1 MKDNGVKTPEVSK
14 IGTVVNERLKA
25 RDTIAPL
32 FRLTFLIVLMIALSF
47 LSEDF
52 LTWSNIINVLRQST
66 FLIVIG
72 LGLTGVLLTGGIDLS
87 VGGVLAFVGCA
98 TGQMMRSGVPLVLA
112 VIIGLALGAGV
123 GFFNGLLVGYV
134 KLPPFVA
141 TYGSKWIAEGM
152 ALALMQGQVIYGFPR
167 VYRWIGIGYIGPI
180 PVPIIIAAILAVIMN
195 FLYVKTVFGRQVYA
209 LGANK
214 EAAFYS
220 GIKVKKNITI
230 VYTLAG
236 LMAGIAGLLML
247 ARLDAAEVNMGEA
260 LQLQSLAAVI
270 IGGASLRGGE
280 GSMFGTIIG
289 AITLTLVVN
298 GLNLLGVKSLWHPVV
313 LGGVILISVIID
325 LRMKKMSH

>member
-1 MKDNGVKTPEVSK
+1 MKDTPKAVA
-14 IGTVVNERLKA
+14 IVNDRLKA
-25 RDTIAPL
+25 REAIAPL
-32 FRLTFLIVLMIALSF
+32 FRLTFLIVLMIALSI

-52 LTWSNIINVLRQST
+52 FTWSNLINVLRQST

-98 TGQMMRSGVPLVLA
+98 TGQMMRSGVPLYLA
-112 VIIGLALGAGV
+112 VPFGLLIGAGV
-123 GFFNGLLVGYV
+123 GCFNGFMVGYI

-141 TYGSKWIAEGM
+141 TYGSKWISEGM
-152 ALALMQGQVIYGFPR
+152 ALLLMQGQVIYGFPR
-167 VYRWIGIGYIGPI
+167 IYRWIGIGYIGPI
-180 PVPIIIAAILAVIMN
+180 PVPIIIAGILAVIMN
-195 FLYVKTVFGRQVYA
+195 FLFVKTVFGRQVYA

-220 GIKVKKNITI
+220 GIRVKRNIMV

-280 GSMFGTIIG
+280 GSIFGTIIG

-298 GLNLLGVKSLWHPVV
+298 GLNLLGVRSLWHSVV
-313 LGGVILISVIID
+313 LGGVILASVIID
-325 LRMKKMSH
+325 LRMKKMAH

>member
-1 MKDNGVKTPEVSK
+1 MSDNPKMKDTSK
-14 IGTVVNERLKA
+14 VTALVNDRLKTKEA
-25 RDTIAPL
+25 IAPL
-32 FRLTFLIVLMIALSF
+32 FRLTFLIVLMIALSI

-52 LTWSNIINVLRQST
+52 FTWSNLINVLRQST

-98 TGQMMRSGVPLVLA
+98 TGQMMRSGVPLYLA
-112 VIIGLALGAGV
+112 VPIGLLIGAGV
-123 GFFNGLLVGYV
+123 GCFNGFMVGYI

-141 TYGSKWIAEGM
+141 TYGSKWISEGL
-152 ALALMQGQVIYGFPR
+152 ALLLMQGQVIYGFPR
-167 VYRWIGIGYIGPI
+167 IYRWIGIGYIGPI

-195 FLYVKTVFGRQVYA
+195 FLFVKTVFGRQVYA
-209 LGANK
+209 LGSNK

-220 GIKVKKNITI
+220 GIKVKKNILI

-280 GSMFGTIIG
+280 GSIFGTIIG
-289 AITLTLVVN
+289 AIILTLVVN
-298 GLNLLGVKSLWHPVV
+298 GLNLLGVRSLWHPVV
-313 LGGVILISVIID
+313 LGGVILASVIID
-325 LRMKKMSH
+325 LRMKKMAQ

>member
-1 MKDNGVKTPEVSK
+1 MKDTPKAVA
-14 IGTVVNERLKA
+14 IVNDRLKA
-25 RDTIAPL
+25 REAIAPL
-32 FRLTFLIVLMIALSF
+32 FRLTFLIVLMIALSI

-52 LTWSNIINVLRQST
+52 FTWSNLINVLRQST

-98 TGQMMRSGVPLVLA
+98 TGQMMRSGVPLYLA
-112 VIIGLALGAGV
+112 VPIGLLIGAGV
-123 GFFNGLLVGYV
+123 GCFNGFMVGYI

-141 TYGSKWIAEGM
+141 TYGSKWISEGM
-152 ALALMQGQVIYGFPR
+152 ALLLMQGQVIYGFPR

-195 FLYVKTVFGRQVYA
+195 FLFVKTVFGRQVYA

-220 GIKVKKNITI
+220 GIKVKKNIMV

-280 GSMFGTIIG
+280 GSIFGTIIG

-298 GLNLLGVKSLWHPVV
+298 GLNLLGVRSLWHSVV
-313 LGGVILISVIID
+313 LGGVILASVIMD
-325 LRMKKMSH
+325 LRMKKLAQ